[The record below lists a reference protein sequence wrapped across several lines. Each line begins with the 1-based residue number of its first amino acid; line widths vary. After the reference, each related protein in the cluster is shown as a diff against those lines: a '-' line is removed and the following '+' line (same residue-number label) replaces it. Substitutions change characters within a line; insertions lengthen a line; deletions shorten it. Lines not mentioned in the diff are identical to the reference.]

1 MHELQTSKGKFRAT
15 EIKCLENRTSL
26 GNSENMKVVP
36 FFTLQRQGVLGNRVE
51 MIVERYFAEAA
62 TDKHLQI
69 LSIKGLVEAASRF
82 VDKDDRDALACVIE

>member
-1 MHELQTSKGKFRAT
+1 
-15 EIKCLENRTSL
+15 
-26 GNSENMKVVP
+26 MKVVP

-69 LSIKGLVEAASRF
+69 LSIKGLIEAASRF
-82 VDKDDRDALACVIE
+82 VDKDDREALACVIE